1 MPDLET
7 NLAEMEGA
15 LRIKGLEP
23 TPRMRQIA
31 ELIDALQAEYDQ
43 LEVEQQAHAVHK
55 HLKEYCV
62 AARAEEENL
71 EKLVDEFIE
80 STQMP

>member
-1 MPDLET
+1 MPDLEM

-15 LRIKGLEP
+15 LRIEGLEP

-43 LEVEQQAHAVHK
+43 LEAEQQAHAVRK
-55 HLKEYCV
+55 HLKGYCL
-62 AARAEEENL
+62 AARTEEENL
-71 EKLVDEFIE
+71 EKLVDEFI
-80 STQMP
+80 